1 MDNSVFY
8 CFHSWLDET
17 KQQIKSIV
25 IINSLF
31 EIVINSLSEM
41 VKASFFFCLSNGRSM
56 NTRIFTL
63 FLGFIRAKSNDCNR

>member
-31 EIVINSLSEM
+31 EIFINSFSEM
-41 VKASFFFCLSNGRSM
+41 VKASYFCL
-56 NTRIFTL
+56 
-63 FLGFIRAKSNDCNR
+63 